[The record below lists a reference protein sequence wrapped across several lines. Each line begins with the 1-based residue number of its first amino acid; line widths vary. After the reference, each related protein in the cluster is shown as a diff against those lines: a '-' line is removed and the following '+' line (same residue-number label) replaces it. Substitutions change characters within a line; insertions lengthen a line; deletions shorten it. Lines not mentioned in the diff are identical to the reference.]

1 MKMYLCYL
9 TQMKKFILLGLAIL
23 FLSGLFPTP
32 ALAGR
37 YVLNQTPAT
46 IQRHFGRP
54 WTIETLKDKP
64 NTKLYTYSPSGV
76 RRVFPTFPK
85 QGKFGMTFVDNRV
98 QTIWLIPN
106 TANNGYFNYNTKQ
119 FFNYIF
125 GYEPP
130 IWKDLQYPGG
140 HEGFAD
146 YRGCLGDGVVATYID
161 YLLGSDNITLAYNS
175 ICEPPYDRIPKPS
188 V

>member
-1 MKMYLCYL
+1 
-9 TQMKKFILLGLAIL
+9 MKKFILLSLGIL
-23 FLSGLFPTP
+23 LLSGLFPTP

-46 IQRHFGRP
+46 IQRYFGRP
-54 WTIETLKDKP
+54 LAIEPLPDKP
-64 NTKLYTYSPSGV
+64 NTKQYIYSAAGA
-76 RRVFPTFPK
+76 RRIFPTFPK
-85 QGKFGMTFVDNRV
+85 QGRFGMTFVNNQV

-106 TANNGYFNYNTKQ
+106 TPSDGYFDYSAQK

-130 IWKDLQYPGG
+130 TWKNLQYPGG

-146 YRGCLGDGVVATYID
+146 YRGCLGDGVVATHTD
-161 YLLGSDNITLAYNS
+161 YLLGSDHITLAYDS
-175 ICEPPYDRIPKPS
+175 ICEPPYDRIPTPS
-188 V
+188 I